1 MSPEA
6 VHLSGP
12 SKYFFKCALRPFS
25 LSVALVTCGLGIALA
40 YGAGEGDAFR
50 ATLVV
55 VAGVLLQSAV
65 NLFNDY
71 ADLKLWEG
79 RDDLYANN
87 IKDMIRSNVRV
98 AVIMTVVA
106 AVMGLM
112 LVYHAGW
119 QLVLIGVLGLIGGYG
134 YTGNPIAYKN
144 RGLGVVGVFLFTGV
158 LMVAGSYLAVT
169 GNLGYHIFLYSIPVS
184 LIPSMLL
191 LANEL
196 RDIDEDIA
204 NKIGTFTVRV
214 GYGFSSRAYQLL
226 GVAAIV
232 SALVI
237 GFSGALSWPLLM
249 LLPAL
254 ALKQPVAL
262 LTGVKQQAQRKRL
275 VRLPPLTGR
284 FFLVFGVCFM
294 VAI

>member
-1 MSPEA
+1 MSSEA
-6 VHLSGP
+6 VHLPGP
-12 SKYFFKCALRPFS
+12 SKYFFKRALRPFS

-50 ATLVV
+50 ATLVI

-71 ADLKLWEG
+71 ADLKLWDG

-98 AVIMTVVA
+98 AVIMTVIA

-119 QLVLIGVLGLIGGYG
+119 QLVLIGVLGLLGGYG
-134 YTGNPIAYKN
+134 YTGSPIVYKN
-144 RGLGVVGVFLFTGV
+144 RGLGVFVFTGV

-169 GNLGYHIFLYSIPVS
+169 GNLGHHIFLYSIPNS
-184 LIPSMLL
+184 LISSMLL

-196 RDIDEDIA
+196 RDIDEDIT
-204 NKIGTFTVRV
+204 NNIGTFTVRV
-214 GYGFSSRAYQLL
+214 GYDFSSRVYQLL

-232 SALVI
+232 SALGI

-254 ALKQPVAL
+254 TLKQPVAL
-262 LTGVKQQAQRKRL
+262 LNVVKQQAHRKRL

-284 FFLVFGVCFM
+284 FFLIFGICFM